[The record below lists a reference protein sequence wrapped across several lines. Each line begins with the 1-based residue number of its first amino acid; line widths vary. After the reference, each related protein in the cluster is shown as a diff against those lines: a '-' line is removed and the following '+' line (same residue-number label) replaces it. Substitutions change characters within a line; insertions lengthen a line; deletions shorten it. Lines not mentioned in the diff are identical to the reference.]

1 MTSRKFVVCW
11 LVSVVMFSPRSL
23 KARVRVCLHYSCQ
36 FKKMPLVLGRKT
48 FNFKKPKE
56 TAKQTLRLIQHLPAC
71 NSKRLAVIQ
80 LIVNNKILSV
90 SCLMIA

>member
-1 MTSRKFVVCW
+1 MEAERKWKKLHNKVGNNQ
-11 LVSVVMFSPRSL
+11 
-23 KARVRVCLHYSCQ
+23 ALHYSCQ

-71 NSKRLAVIQ
+71 NSKPLAIIQ
-80 LIVNNKILSV
+80 LIVNNKMLSV

>member
-1 MTSRKFVVCW
+1 MEAERKW
-11 LVSVVMFSPRSL
+11 KKLHN
-23 KARVRVCLHYSCQ
+23 KVRNNQALHYSCQ

-71 NSKRLAVIQ
+71 NSKPLAIIQ